1 MVQGREFV
9 APSKS
14 LRLKNIAEAEKAK
27 AAAAAEARVLSATAK
42 TKGTPIAKG
51 TVTLAPASK
60 AIALARGI
68 AQDKKDI
75 ALARGIAQAQQRAK
89 DKEDDEQFEFFE
101 KSREQGV
108 ANALKLVDAARMRY
122 IKVAWPVT
130 WPLLGHEKQ
139 LLISGCTTRNIYS
152 PKHLGP
158 PEVACKEQGV

>member
-1 MVQGREFV
+1 MVQGSEFV

-14 LRLKNIAEAEKAK
+14 LRLKNTTAAAAARFKDK
-27 AAAAAEARVLSATAK
+27 AAAAAEAPALSATAK

-68 AQDKKDI
+68 AQK
-75 ALARGIAQAQQRAK
+75 QAQQRAK
-89 DKEDDEQFEFFE
+89 DKEDDAKFRDQD
-101 KSREQGV
+101 V
-108 ANALKLVDAARMRY
+108 ANALKLCDAARMRY
-122 IKVAWPVT
+122 IKFAWPVT
-130 WPLLGHEKQ
+130 WPLLTPLKQ
-139 LLISGCTTRNIYS
+139 LSISGCTTRNIYS

>member
-14 LRLKNIAEAEKAK
+14 LRLKNTAAAAAARFKDK
-27 AAAAAEARVLSATAK
+27 AAAAAEAPALSATAK

-68 AQDKKDI
+68 AQK
-75 ALARGIAQAQQRAK
+75 QAQQRAK

-101 KSREQGV
+101 KFRDQDV
-108 ANALKLVDAARMRY
+108 ANALKLCDAARMRY

-130 WPLLGHEKQ
+130 WPLLGHAKQ
-139 LLISGCTTRNIYS
+139 LLISGCTTRDIYS

>member
-14 LRLKNIAEAEKAK
+14 LRLENTAAAAAARFKDK
-27 AAAAAEARVLSATAK
+27 AAAAAEAPALSATAK

-68 AQDKKDI
+68 AQK
-75 ALARGIAQAQQRAK
+75 QAQQGAK
-89 DKEDDEQFEFFE
+89 DKEDDEQCEFFE
-101 KSREQGV
+101 KFREQDV

-122 IKVAWPVT
+122 IKFAWPIT
-130 WPLLGHEKQ
+130 WPLLGHAKQ
-139 LLISGCTTRNIYS
+139 LSISGCTTRDVFS

>member
-27 AAAAAEARVLSATAK
+27 AAAAAEARVLPAKAK

-68 AQDKKDI
+68 AQK
-75 ALARGIAQAQQRAK
+75 QAQQRAK
-89 DKEDDEQFEFFE
+89 DKEDEEQFFKKKF
-101 KSREQGV
+101 REQDV
-108 ANALKLVDAARMRY
+108 ADALKLCDAARMRY
-122 IKVAWPVT
+122 IKFAWPIT
-130 WPLLGHEKQ
+130 WPLVGHVKQ
-139 LLISGCTTRNIYS
+139 LLISGCTTRDIFS